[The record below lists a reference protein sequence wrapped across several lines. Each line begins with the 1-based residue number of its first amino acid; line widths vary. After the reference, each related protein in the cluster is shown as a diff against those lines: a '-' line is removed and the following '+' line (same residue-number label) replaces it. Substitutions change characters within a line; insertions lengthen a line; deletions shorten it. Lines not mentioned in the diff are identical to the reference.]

1 MVQQGRVARF
11 SGWWDRNDGSHW
23 TSVVTAL
30 AASWFRVGMY
40 FQGWEDP
47 RVALLGFVAATAIDW
62 GIIAN
67 MEAVSKLADAKA
79 DAKWAK
85 WTVAILAFIS
95 FVANEQQAIA
105 TRLATPDFVA
115 PTHMS
120 PEWWQLHGAA
130 AIVAGAMPLIL
141 ILGAH
146 VRDQLRRIRPAE
158 VVATPQDAT
167 TSSAAPPT
175 VAILGPATQALEVS
189 APPRLPAPAATATR
203 RTIPKAPAASIA
215 ERRKAIN
222 AAIAA
227 DPATQTQDL
236 AHRFGVSTD
245 TVFRD
250 AAQGGWLPVRL
261 DGKWRWSPRA
271 APQQDDYTSAALQ
284 VLTAEAP

>member
-85 WTVAILAFIS
+85 WTVAILGFIS
-95 FVANEQQAIA
+95 FVANEQQAVA
-105 TRLATPDFVA
+105 TRLASPGFVA
-115 PTHMS
+115 PTQMS
-120 PEWWQLHGAA
+120 TEWWQLHGAA

-146 VRDQLRRIRPAE
+146 VRDQLRRIRPAA
-158 VVATPQDAT
+158 ATQAPAAAT
-167 TSSAAPPT
+167 SGAALPT
-175 VAILGPATQALEVS
+175 VAVLPPATQALEVG
-189 APPRLPAPAATATR
+189 APPQLPAPAATATR
-203 RTIPKAPAASIA
+203 RTIPKAPAASIS
-215 ERRKAIN
+215 ERRKALN

-227 DPATQTQDL
+227 NPATQTQDL
-236 AHRFGVSTD
+236 ADRFGVSTD

-261 DGKWRWSPRA
+261 DRKWLWSRRA